1 MQDTCLQWRARAR
14 RVGAFPGAD
23 RKRLVCRG
31 ARRRTQTGSPRL
43 YRGDIVRF
51 RLGERSLSTPNELLN
66 LSARLVLG
74 HGFHEQVSS
83 AVTIESV
90 QRNREVGE
98 NLLYA
103 RQRER
108 LLHSA

>member
-1 MQDTCLQWRARAR
+1 MQDACRLRQRSR
-14 RVGAFPGAD
+14 RESAYPVYRGE
-23 RKRLVCRG
+23 RLVCRG

-51 RLGERSLSTPNELLN
+51 RLGERSLSTPNEILN